1 MCVFSNGIISALLCM
16 TRLSQHI
23 VVTMKVNCAS
33 HWPLS
38 LWRDWICVMHGKYDA
53 RLYDYLP
60 GLRWYSLI
68 TYSRS
73 SIPALTGLD
82 VQQLFWSRP
91 VRCCLAKRHQQLLT
105 CPKMQYVKI
114 LRNLFKNR
122 ISIRYVSSNFGCV
135 SAIFQLQNVGMNRVN
150 YHYLLGGLVCSAF
163 VCVCYRWHEKRLCDV
178 YGLSVCVRISSSLCE
193 QIMFQILCT
202 NLDGKFPKE
211 SSWDVKD
218 VIFRFRIICI
228 VPNIQTHA
236 LGGCIWFDEVLRWMT
251 FTTSCIRDN

>member
-1 MCVFSNGIISALLCM
+1 MIKLKKTFIKTFIYLLRLPRMLCCCSGVFVHLSDRRITQNLSTKRFTAAFGCGRSSTIWASKTEYIKIYMCVFSNGIISALLCM

-73 SIPALTGLD
+73 SIPALTGID
-82 VQQLFWSRP
+82 VQQLFWLRP

-114 LRNLFKNR
+114 LRNLFK
-122 ISIRYVSSNFGCV
+122 I
-135 SAIFQLQNVGMNRVN
+135 
-150 YHYLLGGLVCSAF
+150 
-163 VCVCYRWHEKRLCDV
+163 E
-178 YGLSVCVRISSSLCE
+178 
-193 QIMFQILCT
+193 
-202 NLDGKFPKE
+202 
-211 SSWDVKD
+211 
-218 VIFRFRIICI
+218 
-228 VPNIQTHA
+228 
-236 LGGCIWFDEVLRWMT
+236 
-251 FTTSCIRDN
+251 